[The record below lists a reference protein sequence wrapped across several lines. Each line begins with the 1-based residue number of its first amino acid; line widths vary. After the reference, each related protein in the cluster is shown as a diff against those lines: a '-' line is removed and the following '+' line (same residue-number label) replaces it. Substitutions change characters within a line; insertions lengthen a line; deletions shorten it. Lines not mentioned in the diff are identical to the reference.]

1 VSDVG
6 SCQRNVDE
14 DGRYRSL
21 VEGIG
26 DWVWEV
32 DVDTV
37 YTYASP
43 RVRDLLGYEPEEIL
57 GRTPFDLMPTEEIP
71 RVEAIYW
78 PALAERKPFVL
89 PENSNRHRDG
99 RLVVLETSAVPFYD
113 EAGRFRG
120 YRGVDRDVT
129 TRKQVELLRE
139 EYLSLISHDM
149 RAPLSVIMGQA
160 DWLRRALEDRGMEK
174 EAGSAE
180 SILAGARRMSVMLE
194 ELVESASLESGRMV
208 MRRQPL
214 DLPELVSQV
223 VQRVGSME
231 DRARLKLELQRPL
244 PLVPADP
251 ERIERVLVNLI
262 TNALKYSDPGTPV
275 TIRVAA
281 LDGELLV
288 SVTDRGVGIP
298 EDEMPRLFE
307 RFFRAKRTAKTEG
320 LGLGLYISRMI
331 VEAHGGRIWAESRVG
346 EGSTFYLTLPV
357 SATPNRRRS

>member
-21 VEGIG
+21 VEGVG

-223 VQRVGSME
+223 VQRVGSIE
-231 DRARLKLELQRPL
+231 DRARLQIEFQRPV

-262 TNALKYSDPGTPV
+262 TNALKYSPSDRPV
-275 TIRVAA
+275 VVRLAPQERSVVISVA
-281 LDGELLV
+281 DQGE
-288 SVTDRGVGIP
+288 GIP
-298 EDEMPRLFE
+298 PEEQGLIFE
-307 RFFRAKRTAKTEG
+307 RFYRSRARGKAEG
-320 LGLGLYISRMI
+320 LGLGLYIARLI
-331 VEAHGGRIWAESRVG
+331 VEAHGGRIWVESQPGR
-346 EGSTFYLTLPV
+346 GSTFSFSLPLEGRE
-357 SATPNRRRS
+357 AL